1 MDIKPCDFKLQAH
14 LAAPCDGMSNS
25 GLKNTAYIM
34 NYDDVDFD
42 NIEYDTQNHNLITK
56 FALKRGQAFQA
67 YVPGSTPY
75 TGTNKALA
83 TGTYRNKFT
92 KHINLIILNNG
103 AEVANKIIDPLANG
117 RYVVIM
123 ENSFQGANKDN
134 TFEFYGLEQGLAA
147 TEMSDDKYSEDTDGG
162 WSVALEEANAPTSGI
177 YYLKPSL
184 DQKSSVEVT
193 REAIEALLT
202 PVSSS

>member
-34 NYDDVDFD
+34 NFDDVDFD
-42 NIEYDTQNHNLITK
+42 NIEYAEGNHNLVTK
-56 FALKRGQAFQA
+56 FSLKSGQAYQA

-75 TGTNKALA
+75 TGTNKSLA
-83 TGTYRNKFT
+83 TGTYRNKFL
-92 KHINLIILNNG
+92 KHIALVILNNG
-103 AEVANKIIDPLANG
+103 ADVANKIIDPLANG
-117 RYVVIM
+117 RYVVII
-123 ENSFQGANKDN
+123 ENTFQGANKDN

-177 YYLKPSL
+177 FFLMPET
-184 DQKSSVEVT
+184 DGKSAVEVT
-193 REAIEALLT
+193 RAAIEALLT
-202 PVSSS
+202 PVSSV